1 MVGKTQI
8 TLYRT
13 IVVTKLKHAASVW
26 NAQWISVRQ
35 NVNNVIYSCE
45 IFFYIIDAKTYEKKT
60 EQTVYIYLTVLKQQS
75 YI

>member
-45 IFFYIIDAKTYEKKT
+45 IFFTSLMPKCMKRKQNSDIKLYISI
-60 EQTVYIYLTVLKQQS
+60 
-75 YI
+75 